1 VPVEGESNVEQITV
15 KFTTDLNYID
25 QYEKLH
31 VNMALFYFS
40 PTFGV
45 RQIYPQDGQFES
57 VDIGDF
63 REVTFKRQILQGGAG
78 SGVVKAVVYQSS
90 TGFKC
95 WELPDLGAEGEAGQ
109 PLRQTA
115 ELILIEPAPDVLK
128 KLDPV
133 PGTKGNDRAAAN
145 DGERKGYE
153 KYWLLQVPIKDV

>member
-1 VPVEGESNVEQITV
+1 
-15 KFTTDLNYID
+15 
-25 QYEKLH
+25 
-31 VNMALFYFS
+31 M
-40 PTFGV
+40 

-57 VDIGDF
+57 VDIGHF
-63 REVTFKRQILQGGAG
+63 REVTFKRQIPQGAA

-109 PLRQTA
+109 PLRQRA

-128 KLDPV
+128 ELDPV
-133 PGTKGNDRAAAN
+133 PGTKGNDRIAAN
-145 DGERKGYE
+145 DGERNGYE